1 MLHMSQNDY
10 KLEIFESLLT
20 KDKHIRGL
28 AKDLGTNQTTIS
40 RKIQELYDDN
50 IVDFRQEGKNKVYF
64 LKKNL
69 EAKQYAS
76 IVETHKTL
84 EAIKKYPRLRR
95 IIDNIKENKNIS
107 LAVIFGSY
115 AKGTATKESDIDLY
129 IETTDR
135 KIKEETELID
145 TKLSVKIGEYDKKNI
160 LIKEIEKNHIIIKGV
175 ERFYEKNQF
184 FD

>member
-1 MLHMSQNDY
+1 MSQINY
-10 KLEIFESLLT
+10 CLKIAESLLR
-20 KDKHIRGL
+20 KENHIRGL
-28 AKDLGTNQTTIS
+28 AKVLGTNQTTIS
-40 RKIQELYDDN
+40 RKVLELYNDN

-64 LKKNL
+64 LKKTL
-69 EAKQYAS
+69 EAKEYAF

-84 EAIKKYPRLRR
+84 DAIKKYPRLRR
-95 IIDNIKENKNIS
+95 IIDNIKDNKKIT

-129 IETTDR
+129 IETADR

-145 TKLSVKIGEYDKKNI
+145 TKLSVKTGEYDRKNI